1 MVPLE
6 HLILFNINFCCH
18 ADLCCGTGP
27 QMILKP
33 SKKLFGIVSVA
44 ESLVL
49 FPKMLQDSA
58 NALAFLIR
66 LVMYLTFA
74 LEGVYTFQE

>member
-1 MVPLE
+1 
-6 HLILFNINFCCH
+6 
-18 ADLCCGTGP
+18 
-27 QMILKP
+27 MILKP
-33 SKKLFGIVSVA
+33 SKKLFGIASVA